1 MIEVKFL
8 SNFAGRLAG
17 EVVTLP
23 KQEAEYYINL
33 AVAMDNSQPCG
44 CGCAKCKEDE

>member
-8 SNFAGRLAG
+8 SYFASYLAG
-17 EVVTLP
+17 EVVILP
-23 KQEAEYYINL
+23 RQVAEYYMNL